1 MTLAPT
7 TTPLVF
13 DRFSSTSGRGV
24 AIDVAVSGVSD
35 LWEVGVDIRGIGNRI
50 KWTGFEGERVAL
62 PSLTQAL
69 QLGFDFITT
78 PLTPP
83 NSSVEIKLPV
93 NYRGYLAYS
102 GPTWTALGKVSRGF
116 QGTNFHAGLGRR
128 FGIIELAGR
137 QSILKRPLASDRGR
151 PPQRLGSSVVRYR
164 GIFDKYQRR
173 ARAQTR
179 TRRVASDQLSVTC
192 LAYGDHLPAG
202 IPGPDPSLARV
213 GSGER
218 TAIKASGSTRALLS
232 LTDQCR

>member
-128 FGIIELAGR
+128 FGIIELREGSRFLRDRWHPTGGVRLNVLGR
-137 QSILKRPLASDRGR
+137 VS
-151 PPQRLGSSVVRYR
+151 
-164 GIFDKYQRR
+164 FDIAAFSTNTNVER
-173 ARAQTR
+173 ARK
-179 TRRVASDQLSVTC
+179 
-192 LAYGDHLPAG
+192 LALAG
-202 IPGPDPSLARV
+202 SLR
-213 GSGER
+213 
-218 TAIKASGSTRALLS
+218 IN
-232 LTDQCR
+232 